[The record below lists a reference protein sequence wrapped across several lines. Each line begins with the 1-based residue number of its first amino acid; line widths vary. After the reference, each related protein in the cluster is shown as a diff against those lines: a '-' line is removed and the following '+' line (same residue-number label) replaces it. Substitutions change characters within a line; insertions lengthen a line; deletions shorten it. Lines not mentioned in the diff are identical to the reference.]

1 MDSLS
6 TTFDLDLWG
15 SDFLSGP
22 GYGVA
27 WWVALLPSYL
37 DADQDGKGSVQELFN
52 VRVFQILKIIFGGLD
67 TNNDGLVKLNE
78 ARLESF
84 LRRNFLYSLTEE
96 LFDYAD
102 LNNDNQISV
111 EDIPLCE
118 QGGSPFCL
126 KIRAWGDLSNKTK
139 ENCNFF
145 PSYSSRIFISPLRQ
159 VCTTLMNTFLSP
171 EFDT

>member
-22 GYGVA
+22 GHGVA

-52 VRVFQILKIIFGGLD
+52 VRVFQILKIIFDGLD

-84 LRRNFLYSLTEE
+84 LRPVFLQSFTGE
-96 LFDYAD
+96 LFDFLD
-102 LNNDNQISV
+102 NNNDNELSAD
-111 EDIPLCE
+111 DIPICQVLTITITITTTITTTTTT
-118 QGGSPFCL
+118 SCL
-126 KIRAWGDLSNKTK
+126 LMTSQSARKEGFVSKWIR
-139 ENCNFF
+139 
-145 PSYSSRIFISPLRQ
+145 
-159 VCTTLMNTFLSP
+159 
-171 EFDT
+171 

>member
-22 GYGVA
+22 GHGVA

-52 VRVFQILKIIFGGLD
+52 VRVFQILKIIFDGLD

-84 LRRNFLYSLTEE
+84 LRPVFLQSFTGE
-96 LFDYAD
+96 LFDFLD
-102 LNNDNQISV
+102 NNNDNELSAD
-111 EDIPLCE
+111 DIPIC
-118 QGGSPFCL
+118 QKRGFCVKMDPL
-126 KIRAWGDLSNKTK
+126 KSKTA
-139 ENCNFF
+139 ENCHLLGF
-145 PSYSSRIFISPLRQ
+145 PLEH
-159 VCTTLMNTFLSP
+159 VCTTLMSTFVSP
-171 EFDT
+171 EFDE